1 MSRAKTLPVSPA
13 ELSALADRVEVLLK
27 SAQDLVQDKD
37 RYSAVARAERSTAM
51 ASLKIVLEG
60 ELKAKINPA
69 HDACRIR
76 IAGVSSSS
84 TSGFEGAVRNWI
96 NAARRK
102 AGA

>member
-1 MSRAKTLPVSPA
+1 MSRAKTPPVSPA

-37 RYSAVARAERSTAM
+37 PYSAVARAERSTAM
-51 ASLKIVLEG
+51 ASLKIVIEG
-60 ELKAKINPA
+60 ELKAKINPT

-76 IAGVSSSS
+76 IAGVS
-84 TSGFEGAVRNWI
+84 TSCTAGFESAVRNWI

-102 AGA
+102 AAA